1 MPKATRR
8 IWIAAACLA
17 AFSVYWLLS
26 STNEDP
32 PKPEYSPIKKAE
44 RGDTPA
50 RSSTTQP
57 IAGGENKGT
66 AGGQRAA
73 PAAPSDVGASAGL
86 GTKFGFQMPPTARV
100 GEAVDLNVAI
110 DTRQDLGRVR
120 IEVRYDPAILRARSA
135 EGIDYAHRRPNDRAL
150 NLDVMTDGR
159 IVAVLTVDLGPAPRT
174 AAVVQFEAVAPG
186 LGQVE
191 VENISISDRTN
202 RTLSWTADR
211 RTLQV
216 AIH

>member
-1 MPKATRR
+1 MPKARRR

-26 STNEDP
+26 STSENP

-44 RGDTPA
+44 RGDTSA

-57 IAGGENKGT
+57 IAGGEDKG
-66 AGGQRAA
+66 AAHVQRAA
-73 PAAPSDVGASAGL
+73 PAAPSDAGASAGL

-100 GEAVDLNVAI
+100 GDAVDLDVVI

-120 IEVRYDPAILRARSA
+120 IEVRYDPAVLRARSA
-135 EGIDYAHRRPNDRAL
+135 EEIDYAHRRPNDRAL

-159 IVAVLTVDLGPAPRT
+159 IVAVLTVDSGPVPRT

-191 VENISISDRTN
+191 VENISVSDRTN
-202 RTLSWTADR
+202 RTLSWAVDH
-211 RTLQV
+211 RTLQIAV
-216 AIH
+216 H